1 MSILLVAVLI
11 LVYTAH
17 SLFASL
23 FSKHYPGEHGEAS
36 RVYSVYYGL
45 IVSLA
50 TLVASGFVPKIS

>member
-23 FSKHYPGEHGEAS
+23 FSVPLTESLLHLFPKSPG
-36 RVYSVYYGL
+36 
-45 IVSLA
+45 
-50 TLVASGFVPKIS
+50 